1 VAKDPVDWLRALFGD
16 STETPPTETPE
27 ARASSLFQCPSCETV
42 YISEEMQSCPECGER
57 VDHVPDEGEL
67 GLDT

>member
-1 VAKDPVDWLRALFGD
+1 VNWLRELFGD
-16 STETPPTETPE
+16 STESATEPAE
-27 ARASSLFQCPSCETV
+27 RDASSLFECPACETV

-67 GLDT
+67 GLDR